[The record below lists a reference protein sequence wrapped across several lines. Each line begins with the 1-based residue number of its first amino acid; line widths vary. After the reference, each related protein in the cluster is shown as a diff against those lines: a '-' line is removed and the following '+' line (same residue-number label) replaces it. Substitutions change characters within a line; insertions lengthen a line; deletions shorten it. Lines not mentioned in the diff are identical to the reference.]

1 MYMLDVLFGFEGV
14 LARVRIYV
22 QPQLCIYTL
31 WHGGEASISIQPYFK
46 RCRGEAVG
54 VREKTLI

>member
-46 RCRGEAVG
+46 RCRG
-54 VREKTLI
+54 RQ